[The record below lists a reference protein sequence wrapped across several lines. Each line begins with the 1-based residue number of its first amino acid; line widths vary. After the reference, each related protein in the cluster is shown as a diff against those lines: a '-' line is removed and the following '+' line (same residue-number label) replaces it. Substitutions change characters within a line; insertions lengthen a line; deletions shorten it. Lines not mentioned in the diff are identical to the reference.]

1 MTRVFKRGVATSVS
15 MKWYELFWR
24 GRKSIFLFQ
33 LLTWL
38 LVVVVF
44 DDYSVRSING
54 GSVVGSRQ
62 PNILV
67 INPNFKFSLKLN

>member
-1 MTRVFKRGVATSVS
+1 

-24 GRKSIFLFQ
+24 GKKSRLLFQ

-38 LVVVVF
+38 LVIVIF
-44 DDYSVRSING
+44 DDYSLRSVNG

-62 PNILV
+62 TNNQV
-67 INPNFKFSLKLN
+67 ISMKLDFIQYQRNRS

>member
-1 MTRVFKRGVATSVS
+1 MVQT
-15 MKWYELFWR
+15 
-24 GRKSIFLFQ
+24 FLAWKKIKPITQ
-33 LLTWL
+33 ILTWL
-38 LVVVVF
+38 LIVVVF

-67 INPNFKFSLKLN
+67 ITQTLI